1 MKKLYYLM
9 LCMAIGLSA
18 TSCLSD
24 KDNDNNYKVL
34 TKADKEAQLRDMA
47 GIYNGHI
54 LFINDTTSKT
64 DSLNIS
70 WQVTPHDSTLTVRN
84 FPLKILAQGL
94 PKSASRDLLMQEG
107 GATFSATLHP
117 YAVNSN
123 TEGFYAFWVI
133 PRDYKM
139 EFTLDHEDVS
149 HEVEVEFTDGMTAY
163 TTGYMTE
170 QFYAY
175 GLYLNHEMG
184 WYVLVKSVT
193 VDKTKYMTGRAMLV
207 NGKK

>member
-24 KDNDNNYKVL
+24 KDDDDYKVL
-34 TKADKEAQLRDMA
+34 TKADKEAQLLAMA

-64 DSLNIS
+64 DTLDIS

-84 FPLKILAQGL
+84 FPLKVLAQGL
-94 PKSASRDLLMQEG
+94 PKSASRDILMQEG
-107 GATFSATLHP
+107 GTTFSANIHP
-117 YAVNSN
+117 YAVNTS
-123 TEGFYAFWVI
+123 TEGLYGFWVI

-139 EFTLDHEDVS
+139 EFSVEHEDVN
-149 HEVEVEFTDGMTAY
+149 HNVVVDFTDGMVSY

-175 GLYLNHEMG
+175 GLYLKNEME

-193 VDKTKYMTGRAMLV
+193 VDNTKYETGRAMLV
-207 NGKK
+207 TGKK

>member
-24 KDNDNNYKVL
+24 KDDDDNYKVL
-34 TKADKEAQLRDMA
+34 TKADKEAQLRAMA
-47 GIYNGHI
+47 GIYNGYI
-54 LFINDTTSKT
+54 LFINDTTNKT
-64 DSLNIS
+64 DSMAIS

-107 GATFSATLHP
+107 GATFSANMHP
-117 YAVNSN
+117 YAVNTK

-139 EFTLDHEDVS
+139 EFTIEHEGVN
-149 HEVEVEFTDGMTAY
+149 HEVLVEFTDGMTAY
-163 TTGYMTE
+163 TTGYLTE

-175 GLYLNHEMG
+175 GLYLNNEME
-184 WYVLVKSVT
+184 WYALVKSVE
-193 VDKTKYMTGRAMLV
+193 VDKAKYNTGRAMLV
-207 NGKK
+207 TGKK

>member
-9 LCMAIGLSA
+9 LCMVIGLSA

-24 KDNDNNYKVL
+24 KNDDNNYKVL

-64 DSLNIS
+64 DSLDIS
-70 WQVTPHDSTLTVRN
+70 WLVTPHDSTLTVRS
-84 FPLKILAQGL
+84 FPLKLLAQGL
-94 PKSASRDLLMQEG
+94 PKSAARDILLKERGEM
-107 GATFSATLHP
+107 FSATLHP
-117 YAVNSN
+117 YAVN
-123 TEGFYAFWVI
+123 TDKEGFYAFWVI

-139 EFTLDHEDVS
+139 EFTVEQEGVS
-149 HEVEVEFTDGMTAY
+149 HDVLVEFTDGMTAY

-175 GLYLNHEMG
+175 GLYLNHEME

-193 VDKTKYMTGRAMLV
+193 VDKAKYTTGRAMMV
-207 NGKK
+207 SGKK